1 MKRVQD
7 ATRLPGGASLLV
19 EADDSL
25 PLVEFGV
32 VIRCGSLMDPVGQE
46 GLTRLMAK
54 LMRRGTATMSARQL
68 EDRLS
73 MLGARLSID
82 TGYHSMRVGGVVLAR
97 NAEAFAE
104 ILVEVL
110 TAPRFALREIARAKR
125 EIRASLSQVR
135 DDDRYLAA
143 RAFRSHLFADHPYG
157 RPISG
162 NAASLG
168 QIDQATLFAHHERL
182 VTSRNLFFGA
192 SGDLSAGYAEE
203 LVEGFFGDIPKGAR
217 VPVRLPAPKRRR
229 GRHVLIVNK
238 RGRTQNQMIIGGLG
252 SRIGDA
258 HHDALAV
265 GNTIFGG
272 TFSSRLTS
280 AVRGERGWSYGASS
294 RLEVGKQRS
303 PWSMWTH
310 PGVEY
315 SAECAAL
322 QLRLLEQWVE
332 RGVTA
337 EELTFAKRFLIN
349 SHAFDSDTASKRLE
363 GRVEA
368 EVFGVDPNEQRRV
381 PARVRRV
388 SRKKVAEAL
397 KARIFPKDM
406 LICVVGSGEQLKS
419 RFGELPGVESV
430 RVIDYRK
437 L

>member
-1 MKRVQD
+1 
-7 ATRLPGGASLLV
+7 
-19 EADDSL
+19 
-25 PLVEFGV
+25 
-32 VIRCGSLMDPVGQE
+32 
-46 GLTRLMAK
+46 
-54 LMRRGTATMSARQL
+54 MSARQL
-68 EDRLS
+68 EDRLG

-104 ILVEVL
+104 LLVEVL
-110 TAPRFALREIARAKR
+110 TAPRFSTRELARAKR
-125 EIRASLSQVR
+125 ETRVSLQQVR

-143 RAFRSHLFADHPYG
+143 RVFRRHLFADHPYG

-162 NAASLG
+162 SSSSLAR
-168 QIDQATLFAHHERL
+168 IDQEALFAHHER
-182 VTSRNLFFGA
+182 VISSRNLFFGA
-192 SGDLSAGYAEE
+192 SGDLTADHAQE
-203 LVEGFFGDIPKGAR
+203 LVEGFFGDIPQGSR
-217 VPVRLPAPKRRR
+217 VQVRLAAAKRRR
-229 GRHVLIVNK
+229 GRHVIVVNK
-238 RGRTQNQMIIGGLG
+238 AGRSQNQMMIGGLG

-310 PGVEY
+310 PGVDY
-315 SAECAAL
+315 SAECAGL
-322 QLRLLEQWVE
+322 QLQLLEDWVE

-337 EELTFAKRFLIN
+337 DELRFAKRFLIN

-381 PARVRRV
+381 PSRVRRV
-388 SRKKVAEAL
+388 SRKKVADAL

-406 LICVVGSGEQLKS
+406 LICVVGSGEKLRS
-419 RFGELPGVESV
+419 RFGALPGVESV
-430 RVIDYRK
+430 TVIDYRK
-437 L
+437 V